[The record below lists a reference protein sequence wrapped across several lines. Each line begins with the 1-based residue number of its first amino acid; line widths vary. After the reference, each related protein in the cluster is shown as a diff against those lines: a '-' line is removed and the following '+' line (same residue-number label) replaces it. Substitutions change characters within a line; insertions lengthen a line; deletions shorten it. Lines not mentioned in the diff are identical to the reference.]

1 MGFIKNEKYQ
11 FMPDNISSKKS
22 STVLEAIVLA
32 LMIHAVVLIVLFF
45 ADEGMFT
52 FSKKKTA
59 SKDVKVEF
67 IELTEELLA
76 LAAPEESAISELLDK
91 YKNVTAK
98 EGTVTSDKAKSYRFD
113 KNQTDKEVLKEILAF
128 EQNEF
133 DKLKKEDNS
142 LESSDPTDDSSE
154 DSKSADN
161 SKNSSS
167 PNSNTS
173 YSKATAKFDFSRDP
187 EYRKTPTYTCR
198 LFGQIVVEIEVDRN
212 GGVISAK
219 GISGDLDQDCLL
231 SQSEEYA
238 KKWKFKSASRASKSE
253 KGTIT
258 FTFLPQKK

>member
-1 MGFIKNEKYQ
+1 
-11 FMPDNISSKKS
+11 MPENFSSKKT

-32 LMIHAVVLIVLFF
+32 LTIHAIVLIVLFF

-52 FSKKKTA
+52 FSEKQTA
-59 SKDVKVEF
+59 SKDIKVEF

-76 LAAPEESAISELLDK
+76 LSAPEERDISELLDK

-98 EGTVTSDKAKSYRFD
+98 EGTATSDEVKSYRFD
-113 KNQTDKEVLKEILAF
+113 KNQTDEEVLKELLAF

-142 LESSDPTDDSSE
+142 LESSDPTDDSSG
-154 DSKSADN
+154 DSKSADD

-167 PNSNTS
+167 SNSDTS

-187 EYRKTPTYTCR
+187 ENRKAPTYMCL

-212 GGVISAK
+212 GYVTSAK
-219 GISGDLDQDCLL
+219 GLSGDLDKDCLL
-231 SQSEEYA
+231 SQSEIYA
-238 KKWKFKSASRASKSE
+238 REWKFKSSSKAPKSE

>member
-1 MGFIKNEKYQ
+1 
-11 FMPDNISSKKS
+11 MPENFSPKKT

-32 LMIHAVVLIVLFF
+32 LTIHAIVLIVLFF

-52 FSKKKTA
+52 FSEKQTTA
-59 SKDVKVEF
+59 KDVNVEF

-76 LAAPEESAISELLDK
+76 LSAPEERDISELLDK

-98 EGTVTSDKAKSYRFD
+98 EGTATSDEVKSYRFD
-113 KNQTDKEVLKEILAF
+113 KNQTDDEVLKEILAF

-133 DKLKKEDNS
+133 DKLKKEDHS
-142 LESSDPTDDSSE
+142 LESSSPIDDSSG

-161 SKNSSS
+161 SKSSS
-167 PNSNTS
+167 SSDPDSS

-187 EYRKTPTYTCR
+187 EYRKAPTYMCR
-198 LFGQIVVEIEVDRN
+198 LFGQIVVEIEVDRD
-212 GGVISAK
+212 GVVTSAK
-219 GISGDLDQDCLL
+219 GLSGDLDKDCLL
-231 SQSEEYA
+231 YQSEKYA
-238 KKWKFKSASRASKSE
+238 RKWKFKSDSGASKSE

>member
-1 MGFIKNEKYQ
+1 
-11 FMPDNISSKKS
+11 MPENFSPKKT

-32 LMIHAVVLIVLFF
+32 LTIHAIVLIVLFF

-52 FSKKKTA
+52 FSEKQTTA
-59 SKDVKVEF
+59 QDVNVEF

-76 LAAPEESAISELLDK
+76 LSAPEERDISELLDK

-98 EGTVTSDKAKSYRFD
+98 EGTATSDEVKSYRFD
-113 KNQTDKEVLKEILAF
+113 KNQTDDEVLKEILAF

-133 DKLKKEDNS
+133 DKLKKEDHS
-142 LESSDPTDDSSE
+142 LESSSPIDDSSG
-154 DSKSADN
+154 DSKSADS

-167 PNSNTS
+167 SDSDKS
-173 YSKATAKFDFSRDP
+173 YAKATAKFDFSRDP
-187 EYRKTPTYTCR
+187 EDRKAPTYMCR
-198 LFGQIVVEIEVDRN
+198 LFGQIVVEIEVNRD
-212 GGVISAK
+212 GDVTSAK
-219 GISGDLDQDCLL
+219 GISGDLGQECLL

-238 KKWKFKSASRASKSE
+238 RKWKFKSASGAPKSE